1 VNHPASADPEDFI
14 RANTRLQEPPLVPE
28 VRLHLASEV
37 VPLWQATEEELARQ
51 GLPPPFWAFAW
62 AGGQALARYLLD
74 HPQVVAGKR
83 VLDFAAG
90 SGLQGIAARL
100 AGAASV
106 EAVEIDT
113 FACAACRLNAVAN
126 ETVIEVRQ
134 EDLVGRDNPEA
145 PEAHWD
151 VVLAGDVCYE
161 RPAAERITAWL
172 RSLSSETCL
181 VLMGDPGR
189 TYLPREGLERL
200 IGYAVKTSREL
211 EDSDLR
217 NAVVWRV
224 VDTAKNDLP
233 DRGAEA
239 YTKLR

>member
-1 VNHPASADPEDFI
+1 MTAAGLADPEDFV
-14 RANTRLQEPPLVPE
+14 RANTLLQEPPLVPE

-37 VPLWQATEEELARQ
+37 VPLWQATEEELARE

-74 HPQVVAGKR
+74 HPNVVRGKR

-90 SGLQGIAARL
+90 SGLQGIAAKQ

-106 EAVEIDT
+106 EAVEIDA
-113 FACAACRLNAVAN
+113 FACAACRLNAEAN
-126 ETVIEVRQ
+126 DTEIAVRK
-134 EDLVGRDNPEA
+134 EDVVGKPNPG
-145 PEAHWD
+145 WD

-172 RSLSSETCL
+172 RSLSSEHCL

-189 TYLPREGLERL
+189 TYLPREGLKRV
-200 IGYAVKTSREL
+200 IGYGVKTSCEL
-211 EDSDLR
+211 EDTDLR
-217 NAVVWRV
+217 NAVVWKI
-224 VDTAKNDLP
+224 AP
-233 DRGAEA
+233 A
-239 YTKLR
+239 

>member
-1 VNHPASADPEDFI
+1 MTALLRQPPEDFI
-14 RANTRLQEPPLVPE
+14 RANTRLEASPLVPE
-28 VRLHLASEV
+28 VKLHLASEV

-74 HPQVVAGKR
+74 HPEVVRGKR

-90 SGLQGIAARL
+90 SGLQGIAAKL

-106 EAVEIDT
+106 EAADIDA
-113 FACAACRLNAVAN
+113 FACAACRLNAAANGVEVAI
-126 ETVIEVRQ
+126 IE
-134 EDLVGRDNPEA
+134 EDIVGSENPGWA
-145 PEAHWD
+145 

-161 RPAAERITAWL
+161 RPAAERIAAWL
-172 RSLSSETCL
+172 RSLAGPGASGDCL
-181 VLMGDPGR
+181 VLLGDPGR
-189 TYLPREGLERL
+189 TYLPRQGLER
-200 IGYAVKTSREL
+200 IIAYAVKTSREL

-224 VDTAKNDLP
+224 AP
-233 DRGAEA
+233 ESA
-239 YTKLR
+239 